1 MPNLIDIAKP
11 LISVPFKV
19 AGQAD
24 GLVRRL
30 RGGGDGEGSNQAT
43 PQVTDPTLKAQVESA
58 LYKTPGVTR
67 SKVKVTVADGVV
79 TVHGEARNQAQMATI
94 ETATRAVAGVR
105 GFESQLHLPKTP
117 APSTP
122 KAGTRQAKATKPAA
136 KTKAAT
142 RGRTERVN
150 RDKTAAATPKAEPTP
165 AKAAARRQGRKP
177 APLGSTDPA
186 TTGSPD
192 TQTTPKPPAGT
203 TVRPE
208 ADGAAVVPPVSDL
221 TSGTKPENS

>member
-30 RGGGDGEGSNQAT
+30 RGGGDGEGSGQAT

-122 KAGTRQAKATKPAA
+122 KAGTRKATKKQPASA
-136 KTKAAT
+136 TKAAAK
-142 RGRTERVN
+142 GRTERVN
-150 RDKTAAATPKAEPTP
+150 RDRTASEAEPAPTEL
-165 AKAAARRQGRKP
+165 AARREGRRP
-177 APLGSTDPA
+177 APMGSEDPSSGA
-186 TTGSPD
+186 DSSSAAKPKQSDSPAAKLTGS
-192 TQTTPKPPAGT
+192 G
-203 TVRPE
+203 
-208 ADGAAVVPPVSDL
+208 S
-221 TSGTKPENS
+221 